1 MLSRLSGF
9 FKSIRNRI
17 LKKLRSRQRN
27 PTPQFHTDTCPD
39 PDAAIKK
46 HLGKVVRHMEWL
58 YDRIENFIGSEEED
72 PTDRLDI
79 TKEKQE
85 WDQLKPQ
92 IEQTLNDHG
101 EISEIPEG
109 IDATSIH
116 VHLREICEEYPSN
129 VWPSTLKSGTWGFIP
144 KYASAHDR
152 LEVWLRL
159 VDEAAQ
165 VRDGLDGM
173 LLENVDDNQDD
184 NQDCQQGDHQ
194 DVDMEKAQ

>member
-1 MLSRLSGF
+1 MLGRLSGF

-17 LKKLRSRQRN
+17 LKKIRSRQCN
-27 PTPQFHTDTCPD
+27 STPQLHPDTRPD

-46 HLGKVVRHMEWL
+46 HLGNVVRHMEWL
-58 YDRIENFIGSEEED
+58 YDRIENFISSEEED

-79 TKEKQE
+79 AKEMQE

-101 EISEIPEG
+101 EIPEIPEG
-109 IDATSIH
+109 IDATLVH
-116 VHLREICEEYPSN
+116 VHLREICEEYPSD
-129 VWPSTLKSGTWGFIP
+129 VWPSTLKCGTWGFIP

-159 VDEAAQ
+159 IDEAAQ
-165 VRDGLDGM
+165 VRDGLDGL

-184 NQDCQQGDHQ
+184 QQ
-194 DVDMEKAQ
+194 DVVMARGQ